1 MTIHRP
7 TSSYYMVYRMQCIYG
22 YVDIDMFII
31 NALLN
36 LLPVVCSY
44 CSSLLLADKRIRKS
58 LFFPLSSPP

>member
-44 CSSLLLADKRIRKS
+44 CSSLLFSWQTNASVNLYS
-58 LFFPLSSPP
+58 FL